1 MTKLWVGRGLG
12 RRGAAPL
19 MPPRWLRVVPS
30 VLATWSARLPVGYG
44 LTGSGDRPGTQ
55 DSGSD
60 RNTAAGPCG
69 GVSSGAMGEAPP
81 PLFLPV
87 ELAIE
92 SVASAS
98 IASAKF
104 GRHNHS
110 LAPCTRK
117 RVVLLPLAGVT
128 PIETP
133 PHDRRAP
140 ERPPE

>member
-1 MTKLWVGRGLG
+1 MPKLWAGPGLA

-19 MPPRWLRVVPS
+19 MPPRWLRGLPF
-30 VLATWSARLPVGYG
+30 VLAAWSTRLPVSCR

-55 DSGSD
+55 DWVRG

-69 GVSSGAMGEAPP
+69 GAASGAMGEAPP
-81 PLFLPV
+81 PLFLSV
-87 ELAIE
+87 EPAVE

-110 LAPCTRK
+110 LAPGTRK
-117 RVVLLPLAGVT
+117 RVVLLPHAGVT

-133 PHDRRAP
+133 PHDRRVP

>member
-1 MTKLWVGRGLG
+1 MTKLWVGRGFG
-12 RRGAAPL
+12 CRGAAPL
-19 MPPRWLRVVPS
+19 MPPRWLRVLPS
-30 VLATWSARLPVGYG
+30 VLANWSARLPVGYG

-69 GVSSGAMGEAPP
+69 GAASGAMGEAPP

-87 ELAIE
+87 EPAIE

-98 IASAKF
+98 IPSAKSD
-104 GRHNHS
+104 RNNHS
-110 LAPCTRK
+110 LAPAARK
-117 RVVLLPLAGVT
+117 RVVLLPHARIT
-128 PIETP
+128 PTETP

-140 ERPPE
+140 E